1 MTVKEYLKEHLEGKY
16 INGYKIQRIEED
28 PFIRGQLN
36 LFTNETTGIGFGD
49 MSVVKFFLS
58 DKPNISGRIYKENQ
72 LLSLEDRII
81 NYRTTLLNR
90 IINYRTTLLNRKCDD
105 PNPLYNNIK
114 EVNYGVA
121 VIDNILNILEEYK
134 NDIK

>member
-16 INGYKIQRIEED
+16 INGYKIQKIEED

-49 MSVVKFFLS
+49 MSIVKFFIS
-58 DKPNISGRIYKENQ
+58 DKPNLSGRIYKENQ

-81 NYRTTLLNR
+81 NYRSTLLNR
-90 IINYRTTLLNRKCDD
+90 RVDD
-105 PNPLYNNIK
+105 PNPFYNNTE
-114 EVNYGVA
+114 EVDYAVA
-121 VIDNILNILEEYK
+121 VIDNILNILEEYR
-134 NDIK
+134 NDTK

>member
-16 INGYKIQRIEED
+16 INGYKIQKIEED
-28 PFIRGQLN
+28 PFIKGQLN

-58 DKPNISGRIYKENQ
+58 DKPNLSGRIYKENQ

-90 IINYRTTLLNRKCDD
+90 KCDD
-105 PNPLYNNIK
+105 PDPLYNNVK

-134 NDIK
+134 NDI

>member
-1 MTVKEYLKEHLEGKY
+1 
-16 INGYKIQRIEED
+16 
-28 PFIRGQLN
+28 
-36 LFTNETTGIGFGD
+36 

-90 IINYRTTLLNRKCDD
+90 KCDD
-105 PNPLYNNIK
+105 PNPLYNNVK

>member
-16 INGYKIQRIEED
+16 INGYKIQKIEED
-28 PFIRGQLN
+28 PFIKGQLN

-58 DKPNISGRIYKENQ
+58 DKPNLSGRIYKENQ

-90 IINYRTTLLNRKCDD
+90 KCDD
-105 PNPLYNNIK
+105 PDPLYNNVK

-134 NDIK
+134 NDIQR

>member
-1 MTVKEYLKEHLEGKY
+1 MRVKEYLKEHLEGKY

-90 IINYRTTLLNRKCDD
+90 KCDD
-105 PNPLYNNIK
+105 PNPLYNNVK

>member
-58 DKPNISGRIYKENQ
+58 DKPNVSGRIYKENQ

-90 IINYRTTLLNRKCDD
+90 KYDD
-105 PNPLYNNIK
+105 PNPFYNNVK

>member
-1 MTVKEYLKEHLEGKY
+1 MTVREYLKEHLEGKY

-49 MSVVKFFLS
+49 MSVARFFLS

-90 IINYRTTLLNRKCDD
+90 KCDD
-105 PNPLYNNIK
+105 PNPLYNNVK

-134 NDIK
+134 NNIK

>member
-16 INGYKIQRIEED
+16 INGYKIQKIEED

-49 MSVVKFFLS
+49 MSIVKFFIS
-58 DKPNISGRIYKENQ
+58 DKPNLSGRIYKENQ

-81 NYRTTLLNR
+81 NYRSTLLNR
-90 IINYRTTLLNRKCDD
+90 RVDD
-105 PNPLYNNIK
+105 PNPFYNNTK
-114 EVNYGVA
+114 EVDYGVA
-121 VIDNILNILEEYK
+121 VIDNILNILEEYR
-134 NDIK
+134 NDTK

>member
-1 MTVKEYLKEHLEGKY
+1 MTVREYLKEHLEGKY

-90 IINYRTTLLNRKCDD
+90 KCDD
-105 PNPLYNNIK
+105 PNPLYNNVK

-134 NDIK
+134 NNIK